1 MKLNEITETII
12 GASFEVYNVLGYG
25 FVEKVYERALAIEL
39 ELRGVKFKTQH
50 QLGVEYKGRKAGIFT
65 ADFVVEGA
73 VIVELKAVSEI
84 HEEHVRQCINYLK
97 GSGRKLGLVV
107 NFIHGG

>member
-39 ELRGVKFKTQH
+39 EVRGVKF
-50 QLGVEYKGRKAGIFT
+50 KGRKAGIFT
-65 ADFVVEGA
+65 ADFVVA
-73 VIVELKAVSEI
+73 
-84 HEEHVRQCINYLK
+84 R
-97 GSGRKLGLVV
+97 
-107 NFIHGG
+107 